1 MVQTEA
7 SLLLPGATVILKG
20 AYTGGSTNAERLFQ
34 IKADFSKGLVIL
46 LVSFIGYETQGL
58 QLNAPDNALIVTL
71 RPSAVLGWW

>member
-46 LVSFIGYETQGL
+46 LVLFIGYETQGL
-58 QLNAPDNALIVTL
+58 PLNAPDNALIVTL
-71 RPSAVLGWW
+71 RPSAVLH